1 MKKNWLQILIF
12 AFLIGVVMW
21 AGKGIFKYNVF
32 STHDGDHHIARIFDV
47 IQTAKEGHFPLR
59 WAGSLNYFCGVP
71 IYNFFYPLIYYLSV
85 AVNFFTNNVIL
96 TLKIIDFLSLL
107 VGTLF
112 FYLWIR
118 EETKKDLAAIGG
130 ALTYLY
136 APYRFSL
143 IFVRG
148 SPEFLAYA
156 VLPIVLY
163 FFALCFNST
172 GKKFVVYAFLA
183 SVSGAL
189 LTISHNFTVMF
200 LMPIILVFLI
210 IKIYVLK
217 VDIKKILWIGFSF
230 LSAFGMGS
238 FFIGPALLE
247 QKFTRIGQ
255 GFLQWRD
262 HFPTLGQMFKSDWGY
277 FYSALRVSDDG
288 MSFMLG
294 YAQWFI
300 LGIVAIFI
308 IFQIFK
314 SKFKLWKVFNENIY
328 IIFFFILSLLTIY
341 LILPVSIPVWEK
353 IERLQE
359 IQFSWR
365 LLGIAIFTISALFS
379 FLLARINSKPF
390 YLIIFLAVSLLT
402 VVGTRNFMLPQP
414 ISVEDLY
421 RYDDFSR
428 LHPERHATTTLGDDV
443 IAPSATGA
451 CWFDVEVV
459 STDKEPLE
467 FKIVEK
473 GNTYGFVKFN
483 LPKNHKGSNLIMG
496 LGYFPG
502 NYKFSLNGANDT
514 KYSDCAGRVCFP
526 VDGLRSGENTISWKV
541 GQSPIET
548 FFNYVTLVFFVL
560 WVVVLIINLSN
571 IHKDKRKT
579 IYFILT
585 LLVFGTFLFFR
596 SYNLDGRLIFGW
608 DQERDAIAATNVLS
622 GKLTLLGPRV
632 QGPLGFFLPPYFFYL
647 LAPFYALVGSS
658 PIATA
663 VFIVFWSILF
673 FGLTYWVISKIFNM
687 NVALVFLTLW
697 AVNPMAISIDTIAW
711 NPVVVPALF
720 VVLIYL
726 FYLCLKS
733 PNSKLLLLLGLVFG
747 LGVSFHTQFLFTSLL
762 LIPLFKDL
770 IKSKSFA
777 HFKYLIV
784 GAVIPF
790 LPILLFDLRHNFLN
804 IKQFLGYSLNPDIL
818 DNRALMVW
826 GRVSSFVVGLN
837 PTVIVGLCF
846 YTLISVILIFLVIR
860 NKDEIQKK
868 IFTGLTYVWMFSL
881 PLFYLILKSPSE
893 YYFNYLL
900 VVAAIAVACLISIK
914 RLLGIVILILVVL
927 SFALRSL
934 PLLRDTKFSLKE
946 KTNSVIFLKKIVQN
960 SNPFDVSFDVPYNED
975 SGFRYLLGY
984 YKVKYSSDPKDP
996 LIEFV
1001 VPINR
1006 KLTAFPVGTMGIYI
1020 PQKWLN
1026 NNWLK

>member
-12 AFLIGVVMW
+12 AFLIGAVIW

-85 AVNFFTNNVIL
+85 GVNYFTNNVIL

-118 EETKKDLAAIGG
+118 EETKKELAAIGG

-156 VLPIVLY
+156 VLPVVLY

-172 GKKFVVYAFLA
+172 GKKFVFYAFLA

-200 LMPIILVFLI
+200 LMPIILAFLI

-217 VDIKKILWIGFSF
+217 VDLKKILWIGFSF
-230 LSAFGMGS
+230 VSAFGLGS

-277 FYSALRVSDDG
+277 FYSALRISDDG

-300 LGIVAIFI
+300 LGIVGIFI
-308 IFQIFK
+308 ILQIVK

-328 IIFFFILSLLTIY
+328 IIFFLVLSLLTIY
-341 LILPVSIPVWEK
+341 LILPISIPVWQK

-365 LLGIAIFTISALFS
+365 LLGIAVFTISALFS
-379 FLLARINSKPF
+379 FLLARINSKTV
-390 YLIIFLAVSLLT
+390 YMAVFLAVSLLT

-428 LHPERHATTTLGDDV
+428 LHPERYSTTTLGDDV
-443 IAPSATGA
+443 IAPSSAAA
-451 CWFDVEVV
+451 CWFDVEPV
-459 STDKEPLE
+459 STDKEKLE
-467 FKIVEK
+467 FKVVEK

-483 LPKNHKGSNLIMG
+483 LPKNHKGTNLMMG

-502 NYKFSLNGANDT
+502 NYSFSVNGVNNT
-514 KYSDCAGRVCFP
+514 KYSDCGGRVCFP
-526 VDGLRSGENTISWKV
+526 TSGLRVGENTISWKV

-548 FFNYVTLVFFVL
+548 FFNYVTLGFFVVWL
-560 WVVVLIINLSN
+560 VILIINLSS
-571 IHKDKRKT
+571 IHKDKKKT
-579 IYFILT
+579 VYFILT
-585 LLVFGTFLFFR
+585 LLVFGAFLFFR
-596 SYNLDGRLIFGW
+596 SYNLDGRMIFGW
-608 DQERDAIAATNVLS
+608 DQERDAIAATNILS

-647 LAPFYALVGSS
+647 LTPFYALVGGS
-658 PIATA
+658 PVATI
-663 VFIVFWSILF
+663 VFIIFWSILF
-673 FGLTYWVISKIFNM
+673 FGLTYWVLSKIFNK
-687 NVALVFLTLW
+687 NVALVFLALW
-697 AVNPMAISIDTIAW
+697 AVNPMAVSIDTIAW

-720 VVLIYL
+720 IVLIYL
-726 FYLCLKS
+726 FYLCLK
-733 PNSKLLLLLGLVFG
+733 NSNPKLLLLLGLVFG

-762 LIPLFKDL
+762 LIPLLQDL
-770 IKSKSFA
+770 IKSKSFMS
-777 HFKYLIV
+777 FKYLTV
-784 GAVIPF
+784 GAVTPF

-804 IKQFLGYSLNPDIL
+804 VKQLLGYSLNPDML
-818 DNRALMVW
+818 GNRALMVW
-826 GRVSSFVVGLN
+826 GRVSSLIIGFN

-846 YTLISVILIFLVIR
+846 YTLISAVLIFLVIK

-868 IFTGLTYVWMFSL
+868 VFTGLTFVWVFSL

-900 VVAAIAVACLISIK
+900 VVAAIAVAYLISTK
-914 RLLGIVILILVVL
+914 KLLGIVILILLVS

-934 PLLRDTKFSLKE
+934 PLLRDTRFSLKE
-946 KTNSVIFLKKIVQN
+946 KTESVVFLGKVVDGG
-960 SNPFDVSFDVPYNED
+960 SPFDISFDLPPNED

-984 YKVKYSSDPKDP
+984 HKVEYSGDPSDP

-1001 VPINR
+1001 VPANR
-1006 KLTAFPVGTMGIYI
+1006 KPTAFLLGRIGVYI
-1020 PQKWLN
+1020 PQRWLN
-1026 NNWLK
+1026 DNWLK